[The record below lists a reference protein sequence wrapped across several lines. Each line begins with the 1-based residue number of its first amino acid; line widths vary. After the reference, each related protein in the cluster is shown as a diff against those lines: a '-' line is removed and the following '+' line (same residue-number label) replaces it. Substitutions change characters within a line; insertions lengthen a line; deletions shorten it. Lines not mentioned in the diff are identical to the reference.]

1 MAEGQLTQHFLVPQH
16 IRLTDEQKKQ
26 MLNRFNISIKQLP
39 MIKVTDP
46 AIKEMNC
53 KVGEVIQVRR
63 NSPTAKETDYYRV
76 VVDG

>member
-46 AIKEMNC
+46 VIKEMNC